1 MMLALFS
8 MIPFK
13 KELLILLLIGAATI
27 GFSTYMYNKG
37 YDSAMRSVEVAE
49 KEHMIIDL
57 KHELEAAK
65 ANTKVVTEYITKT
78 EYIEKKVPVYV
89 NKVKEIFAYDDSIII
104 PPALARLH
112 NTVVENGD
120 ADTSGNIDDPTQAPI
135 TLGTFSE
142 KVIDNYTVCK
152 LNSAQLESLQGWIK
166 LQQSLNTK

>member
-13 KELLILLLIGAATI
+13 KELLILILISSLAA
-27 GFSTYMYNKG
+27 GFSAYMYNRG
-37 YDSAMRSVEVAE
+37 YNSAMRSVEVAE
-49 KEHMIIDL
+49 KESAIVNL
-57 KHELEAAK
+57 THELEAAK
-65 ANTKVVTEYITKT
+65 INTKVVTEYIVKT

-112 NTVVENGD
+112 NIVVANSD
-120 ADTSGNIDDPTQAPI
+120 ADPAGNVNDSTQAPI
-135 TLGTFSE
+135 TLGAFSE

>member
-1 MMLALFS
+1 MLALFS

-13 KELLILLLIGAATI
+13 KEFLAAIILALVVG
-27 GFSTYMYNKG
+27 GFSAYVYNKG
-37 YDSAMRSVEVAE
+37 YQSAMRSVEVTK
-49 KEHMIIDL
+49 KELMIIDL

-65 ANTKVVTEYITKT
+65 ANTKVVTEYIVKT

-120 ADTSGNIDDPTQAPI
+120 ADTSGNLDDSAQAPI